1 MVVVGGAPAS
11 KPSRMVGA
19 AEPVVVTEPDPY
31 VGRGGRKLEAALD
44 RFGID
49 PTGCR
54 CLDAGASTGGFTDC
68 LLQRGARSV
77 AAVDVGHGQLHH
89 RLRTDPR
96 VAVWERTDIRSFDA
110 AAAGFDA
117 FDLVVADLS
126 FISATAVARSL
137 VRAAAPGATLVVLV
151 KPQFE
156 AGRAEVSRGKGVI
169 RDPEVHRRAIV
180 TVGTALT
187 DAGAG
192 IMGVMPSPVP
202 GHAGNREYFIHAVAP
217 GATAAT
223 GGTVTGGGELVRWAT
238 EAVDEAV
245 GGGD

>member
-1 MVVVGGAPAS
+1 
-11 KPSRMVGA
+11 MVGA
-19 AEPVVVTEPDPY
+19 AEPVVVTEPDLY

-44 RFGID
+44 RFRID

-96 VAVWERTDIRSFDA
+96 VAVWERTDIRLFDA
-110 AAAGFDA
+110 AAAGLDA

-137 VRAAAPGATLVVLV
+137 VGATAPGAALVVLV

-156 AGRAEVSRGKGVI
+156 AGRAEVSRGRGVV

-180 TVGTALT
+180 TVGTALAG
-187 DAGAG
+187 AGAG

-217 GATAAT
+217 GVPAAT
-223 GGTVTGGGELVRWAT
+223 DGTVTGAGALERWAAA
-238 EAVDEAV
+238 AVDEAA